1 MNRSEFLRTT
11 LGIIAL
17 SNTSMKPFKNY
28 DPLILIGKGTPK
40 LVGSSFS
47 ILPEVK
53 VALEKMTQAAKNDGI
68 EIKVVS
74 AYRSYERQKGIWNSK
89 FLRFEKQGFK
99 NLAIIDQIIKYSTIP
114 GTSRHHW
121 GTDIDIIDGSQ
132 TNKGDLLVSKN
143 FHGSGPFNKLRKWME
158 SNAEK
163 FGFLKP
169 YNQDPERKGFNYEPW
184 HYSYAEKSIP
194 MLNAYLELDA
204 ISLIKDRDLLGADLL
219 DSKFIKTYLNTHI
232 LGIDKALL

>member
-17 SNTSMKPFKNY
+17 SNTSMESFINY

-40 LVGSSFS
+40 LVGSSFT

-53 VALEKMTQAAKNDGI
+53 LALEKMTKAAKNDGI

-74 AYRSYERQKGIWNSK
+74 AYRSYDRQKDIWNSK
-89 FLRFEKQGFK
+89 FIRFEKQGFK
-99 NLAIIDQIIKYSTIP
+99 NQAIVDQIIKYSTIP

-121 GTDIDIIDGSQ
+121 GTDIDIIDGSHAD
-132 TNKGDLLVSKN
+132 KGDLLVTKK
-143 FHGSGPFNKLRKWME
+143 FHGNGPFNKLRKWME
-158 SNAEK
+158 TNAEK

-169 YNQDPERKGFNYEPW
+169 YNQDPERKGFLYEPW

-194 MLNAYLELDA
+194 MLNAYLDLNA
-204 ISLIKDRDLLGADLL
+204 ISLIKDRDLLGEDLL
-219 DSKFIKTYLNTHI
+219 DSKFIRTYLNSHI

>member
-28 DPLILIGKGTPK
+28 DPLILIGKGSPK

-53 VALEKMTQAAKNDGI
+53 VALEKMTQTAKNDGI

-74 AYRSYERQKGIWNSK
+74 AYRSYDRQKSIWNSK
-89 FLRFEKQGFK
+89 FVRFEKQGFK

-121 GTDIDIIDGSQ
+121 GTDIDIIDGS
-132 TNKGDLLVSKN
+132 KPEEGDVLVTKK
-143 FHGSGPFNKLRKWME
+143 FHGNGPYCSLREWME
-158 SNAEK
+158 ANGHK
-163 FGFLKP
+163 FGFLRP
-169 YNQDPERKGFNYEPW
+169 YTQDPGRSGFLYEPW
-184 HYSYAEKSIP
+184 HYSYAKIAKA
-194 MLNAYLELDA
+194 MLNTYLKLN
-204 ISLIKDRDLLGADLL
+204 ITSLIKDSDLLGSHLL
-219 DSKFIKTYLNTHI
+219 DSEFINAYVNTHV
-232 LGIDKALL
+232 LGIDPALL

>member
-1 MNRSEFLRTT
+1 M
-11 LGIIAL
+11 
-17 SNTSMKPFKNY
+17 
-28 DPLILIGKGTPK
+28 ILIGKGSPK
-40 LVGSSFS
+40 LVGSSFT

-74 AYRSYERQKGIWNSK
+74 AYRSYNRQKIWNSK
-89 FLRFEKQGFK
+89 FFRFEKQGFK
-99 NLAIIDQIIKYSTIP
+99 KFTIVNQIIKYSTIP

-132 TNKGDLLVSKN
+132 KYKGDLLVIKKIPWKW
-143 FHGSGPFNKLRKWME
+143 PFNKLRKWME

-169 YNQDPERKGFNYEPW
+169 HNQDPDRKGF
-184 HYSYAEKSIP
+184 
-194 MLNAYLELDA
+194 LN
-204 ISLIKDRDLLGADLL
+204 
-219 DSKFIKTYLNTHI
+219 
-232 LGIDKALL
+232 LGITVMRENLYLC

>member
-17 SNTSMKPFKNY
+17 SNTSMESFKNY

-40 LVGSSFS
+40 LVGSSFT

-53 VALEKMTQAAKNDGI
+53 LALEKMTKAAKNDGI

-74 AYRSYERQKGIWNSK
+74 AYRSYDRQKDIWNSK
-89 FLRFEKQGFK
+89 FIRFEKQGFK
-99 NLAIIDQIIKYSTIP
+99 NRAIVDQIIKYSTIP

-121 GTDIDIIDGSQ
+121 GTDIDIIDGSHKD
-132 TNKGDLLVSKN
+132 NGDLLVTKKFLGN
-143 FHGSGPFNKLRKWME
+143 GPFNKLRKWME
-158 SNAEK
+158 TNAEK

-169 YNQDPERKGFNYEPW
+169 YNQDPERKGFLYEPW
-184 HYSYAEKSIP
+184 HYSYAKKSIP
-194 MLNAYLELDA
+194 MLNAYLDLNA
-204 ISLIKDRDLLGADLL
+204 ISLIKDRDLFGADLL
-219 DSKFIKTYLNTHI
+219 DSKFIRTYINTHI

>member
-11 LGIIAL
+11 LGIMAL
-17 SNTSMKPFKNY
+17 SNTSTKPFKNY
-28 DPLILIGKGTPK
+28 DPLILIGKGSPK
-40 LVGSSFS
+40 LVGSNFT
-47 ILPEVK
+47 ILPEVS
-53 VALEKMTQAAKNDGI
+53 VALEKMTQSAKNDGI

-74 AYRSYERQKGIWNSK
+74 AYRSYDRQKVIWNSK
-89 FLRFEKQGFK
+89 FIRFENQGFK
-99 NLAIIDQIIKYSTIP
+99 NLAIVDKIIKYSTIP

-132 TNKGDLLVSKN
+132 TYKGDLLVTKK
-143 FHGSGPFNKLRKWME
+143 FHGNGPFNKLRKWME

-163 FGFLKP
+163 FGFIKP
-169 YNQDPERKGFNYEPW
+169 YNQDPERKGFLYEPW

-194 MLNAYLELDA
+194 MLNAYLDLDA
-204 ISLIKDRDLLGADLL
+204 ISLIKDRDLLGVHLL
-219 DSKFIKTYLNTHI
+219 DSNFIKTYLNTHI